1 MEELKQTSDFLGD
14 DFGFD
19 EELKKEPEE
28 VKDDILEPVVEE
40 TEEPKKEALEK
51 SADPVKVE
59 EGMYI
64 EGYAEIKARVEKM
77 EIERELNPS
86 VVHDEDAGEVFLN
99 GEPHMIIDDKYVPIE
114 EAKIIIQK
122 RKVVREYLKL
132 QKLIN
137 K

>member
-19 EELKKEPEE
+19 EEPKKEPEE